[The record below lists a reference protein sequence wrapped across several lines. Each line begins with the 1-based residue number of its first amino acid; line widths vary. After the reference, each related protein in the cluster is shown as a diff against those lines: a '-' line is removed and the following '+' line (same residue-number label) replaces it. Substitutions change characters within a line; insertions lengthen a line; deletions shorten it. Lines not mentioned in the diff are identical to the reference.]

1 MTKRCQHPS
10 WTQIC
15 HLLLPP
21 IPEPATHP
29 GGITTSRSSN
39 KQPDTLLPS
48 GISSRTHNS
57 ILKILLHPSWS
68 IPDLPCCLFL
78 FRLNHSPYHPV
89 FPLLLSA
96 ERGFLASA
104 TTSVE
109 LALFIAWC
117 TLKSP
122 HSVWE
127 GKTSS
132 FSSPSPCGVS

>member
-1 MTKRCQHPS
+1 MTKCCQHPS
-10 WTQIC
+10 RTQVC
-15 HLLLPP
+15 HLLLPS
-21 IPEPATHP
+21 IPEPATHL
-29 GGITTSRSSN
+29 GGIITSRSSN
-39 KQPDTLLPS
+39 KQPDTLLQS

-68 IPDLPCCLFL
+68 ISDLPYCLFL
-78 FRLNHSPYHPV
+78 FSLNHTPYLSV

-104 TTSVE
+104 TTSLE
-109 LALFIAWC
+109 LASFIAWC

-122 HSVWE
+122 YSVWE

-132 FSSPSPCGVS
+132 FSSPSSRGVS